1 MKQEHWTEQLRE
13 KLNGYQEPAPEGLWD
28 DIEAALDGGT
38 TVVRPRTASPWRRWS
53 VAAAVVLLL
62 AGGSLLLWHREEAN
76 EADTTATAQLTQQP
90 VHSSPAVQSEPAIT
104 TAAPDVT
111 NEAQTAVA
119 TTTTKEEKTVATTS
133 YEEQTTI
140 APTTTHEAPMQVAPT
155 TTEEDVLVASATTTE
170 EVQTAT
176 APAATETK
184 TAKTEPTDN
193 PLQYV
198 WETADAVVS
207 HSKRQML
214 VAALY
219 AGDGLADRSNVDYV
233 QMNHSLAQKYAMLN
247 NINASR
253 AMEPIWLTGYE
264 EREYHERP
272 FTIGLQV
279 RYPLT
284 RRLSLTSGL
293 AYTRL
298 KSQFTK
304 VMKGSEV
311 EQEQVLH
318 DVGLPLG
325 LQYQLLQFG
334 HLIIYA
340 SADGQLDWNVSAR
353 MRVNG
358 RQTDARRDRCQWSL
372 GGSVGL
378 SYALTPHVGLYV
390 EPGIRHY
397 LDNGSNIRNYFKD
410 RPTNI
415 SLQVGVQLN
424 VGSK

>member
-13 KLNGYQEPAPEGLWD
+13 KLNGYQKPAPEGLWD

-76 EADTTATAQLTQQP
+76 EADTTATAQLDQQP
-90 VHSSPAVQSEPAIT
+90 VHSPAVQDELAAT

-119 TTTTKEEKTVATTS
+119 
-133 YEEQTTI
+133 
-140 APTTTHEAPMQVAPT
+140 PTTTHEAPVQVAPT

-340 SADGQLDWNVSAR
+340 SVDGQLDWNVSAR

-358 RQTDARRDRCQWSL
+358 RQTDVRRDRCQWSL

>member
-76 EADTTATAQLTQQP
+76 EADTTATAQLDQQP
-90 VHSSPAVQSEPAIT
+90 VHSPAVQDELAAT

-119 TTTTKEEKTVATTS
+119 
-133 YEEQTTI
+133 
-140 APTTTHEAPMQVAPT
+140 PTTTHEAPVQVAPT

-340 SADGQLDWNVSAR
+340 SVDGQLDWNVSAR

-358 RQTDARRDRCQWSL
+358 RQTDVRRDRCQWSL

>member
-1 MKQEHWTEQLRE
+1 
-13 KLNGYQEPAPEGLWD
+13 
-28 DIEAALDGGT
+28 
-38 TVVRPRTASPWRRWS
+38 
-53 VAAAVVLLL
+53 
-62 AGGSLLLWHREEAN
+62 
-76 EADTTATAQLTQQP
+76 
-90 VHSSPAVQSEPAIT
+90 
-104 TAAPDVT
+104 
-111 NEAQTAVA
+111 
-119 TTTTKEEKTVATTS
+119 
-133 YEEQTTI
+133 
-140 APTTTHEAPMQVAPT
+140 MQVAPT
-155 TTEEDVLVASATTTE
+155 TTEEDVLVALATTTE

-410 RPTNI
+410 RPTNF